1 MTDDERERDDKPDT
15 RSSRW
20 FRREAII
27 LAVALAIGFVLVPA
41 MIYEVGI
48 QVFGPT
54 EDSASLSGFYG
65 RFLEALMKS
74 DPIVWSLNARSRSRN
89 SCNLATVRVPF
100 SPLERFA

>member
-1 MTDDERERDDKPDT
+1 MTDDERERDNQPDT

-41 MIYEVGI
+41 MIYQVGI

-54 EDSASLSGFYG
+54 EDSASLKGFYG
-65 RFLEALMKS
+65 RFLEALMES
-74 DPIVWSLNARSRSRN
+74 DPIVWSLA
-89 SCNLATVRVPF
+89 LAPYLLFIWLRLLRL
-100 SPLERFA
+100 PLRRDTA